1 MARWKNTF
9 EHDLKELIRNL
20 TGFREREENFNLC
33 LQFATSNVKY
43 HRFLDVDSHKVTDV
57 LNGTINK
64 FLIHSQQQKADVLRK
79 LSDEFLEAPVFE
91 GRDTGKTDTHYALL
105 SLLLSLSNSPT
116 LTEYVEQPRL
126 PKEQAPK
133 ETFDWAAYLLEG
145 EEEPSHQYISDIESE
160 DDWID
165 DDEDEEE
172 RSPRGDNQDSPED
185 TPPPPF
191 PDVSLSTIQ
200 ADESTLVAMD
210 TTPPVETGFDWLT
223 RNVVVQ
229 YWCGQSAD
237 DTDSQFSNL
246 NRDWESYK
254 QRSRPLYTKRKQT
267 IITET
272 NLMREILWMLG
283 GVSDFFIFIYNGH
296 RFLVREDVALSHLT
310 ENSLE
315 AFLEEFTE
323 HGAYI
328 QNLLKFEEE
337 VINQSCCYGDS
348 SGTTNQRGICQTL
361 QAFSQVVFDFIKS
374 LRQELTKIEKLVIKQ
389 EETFTL
395 AMLYNKLKPWLPKV
409 KVIHSIYERGVKEA
423 EWLPGNYQKA
433 SQLLSVLYDTVM
445 EHDAMSSYS
454 SEMMNLLLPMWIQTC
469 RPYLDIID
477 AWVTKGNL
485 PDPMEEFIVKRNE
498 NVRSLDESFWE
509 TAFTIHIPSDQSLLE
524 ESMSRQPGSRSL
536 DTTQSKGTISHWAP
550 QFLQPILLEVVLA
563 GKSMEMFQ
571 GLGCLR
577 EVVGKQDDIF
587 YKATPLYDTF
597 LESLEKLLNSENSET
612 SKKEDTQTAESDHEM
627 SIFTQQIEDQMK
639 IRGTFDRLLRINF
652 DTVFTACMKKISPD
666 SITTEDVSNSV
677 LKVTGNGLQPL
688 SVMLQECLYPHIQT
702 QYSKICTHLVV
713 MLKEEYH
720 LMEYL
725 ASMRHFF
732 LMEAGD
738 TMFEFY
744 APIFDK
750 IRLHEHWRDASSVN
764 LTLQEALQT
773 YFPDEVNRLTIEI
786 SSIPSSS
793 EPNPINVTDCM
804 TLHYKVPWP
813 VDVVINTKCQNIYNQ
828 VFSFLLQIKRAKY
841 CLDELRF
848 FDLEKEDII
857 KSRSRDEELLTLDE
871 ELASSARVHRV
882 HVLRMRLLFFVNS
895 LHNYIMTRILHSTG
909 LEFQTEI
916 QKARDLDQIIK
927 VHNDYIHKIH
937 ERCLL
942 HNKVKFLKEAVMKVL
957 NLILTF
963 HNLWDKGIHHI
974 SIKTIQEIEVEF
986 SRCIQFLASFLN
998 NVIKRGSFPHLES
1011 LAFALITS
1019 TEHVTRLRP
1028 H

>member
-1 MARWKNTF
+1 MARWKST
-9 EHDLKELIRNL
+9 EHDLKDLINKL
-20 TGFREREENFNLC
+20 TGFREREDNFNLC

-43 HRFLDVDSHKVTDV
+43 HRFLDVDSHKITAV
-57 LNGTINK
+57 LKGTINK
-64 FLIHSQQQKADVLRK
+64 FLIHSQDKKANALRK
-79 LSDEFLEAPVFE
+79 LSDEFLAAPVFE
-91 GRDTGKTDTHYALL
+91 GRDTGKSDTHYALL
-105 SLLLSLSNSPT
+105 SLLLNLSNSP
-116 LTEYVEQPRL
+116 LLHEYVEQPRL
-126 PKEQAPK
+126 PKVEAPK
-133 ETFDWAAYLLEG
+133 DTFDWTAYLLEG
-145 EEEPSHQYISDIESE
+145 EEEQSRLYISDIESE

-165 DDEDEEE
+165 EDDDEDEEN
-172 RSPRGDNQDSPED
+172 SPRGGNPNTSED
-185 TPPPPF
+185 TAPPPF

-200 ADESTLVAMD
+200 PDESTLVAMD
-210 TTPPVETGFDWLT
+210 NTPPVETGFDWLT

-237 DTDSQFSNL
+237 DTDSHFSNL

-254 QRSRPLYTKRKQT
+254 ERTHPLYTKRKQT

-272 NLMREILWMLG
+272 PLIREILWMLG
-283 GVSDFFIFIYNGH
+283 GVADLFLFIYNGH
-296 RFLVREDVALSHLT
+296 RFLVREDVVLSHLT
-310 ENSLE
+310 DNSLE
-315 AFLEEFTE
+315 ASLREFTE
-323 HGAYI
+323 HAAYI
-328 QNLLKFEEE
+328 HDLLKFEQE
-337 VINQSCCYGDS
+337 VIDQSCCYGDS
-348 SGTTNQRGICQTL
+348 NGSSSGRGICQTL
-361 QAFSQVVFDFIKS
+361 EAFSQVVARCIKS
-374 LRQELTKIEKLVIKQ
+374 LRQELTTIEKIVIKQ

-395 AMLYNKLKPWLPKV
+395 AMLHTRLKPWLPKV

-433 SQLLSVLYDTVM
+433 SQLLSVLYDAVL
-445 EHDAMSSYS
+445 EHDAMGTLT
-454 SEMMNLLLPMWIQTC
+454 SEMMNMLLPMWIETC
-469 RPYLDIID
+469 KPYLDIID
-477 AWVTKGNL
+477 DWVTKGNL

-509 TAFTIHIPSDQSLLE
+509 TAFTIHIPSDKSLME
-524 ESMSRQPGSRSL
+524 ESVSRQTGSRSL
-536 DTTQSKGTISHWAP
+536 DSSQIKGMISHWAP

-571 GLGCLR
+571 GLGRLR
-577 EVVGKQDDIF
+577 DVVGKKDDIF

-597 LESLEKLLNSENSET
+597 LESLENLLNSET
-612 SKKEDTQTAESDHEM
+612 SDTEDTQVVDSTLDTT
-627 SIFTQQIEDQMK
+627 IFTQQIEDQMN
-639 IRGTFDRLLRINF
+639 IRGTYDRLLRINF
-652 DTVFTACMKKISPD
+652 DTVFTACVNKISPD
-666 SITTEDVSNSV
+666 SVNTKDASNSCRA

-688 SVMLQECLYPHIQT
+688 SIMLQECLYPHIRQ
-702 QYSKICTHLVV
+702 QYSKICTRLVII
-713 MLKEEYH
+713 LKEEYH

-744 APIFDK
+744 SPIFDK

-786 SSIPSSS
+786 NPLPTSS
-793 EPNPINVTDCM
+793 EPNPINITDCM
-804 TLHYKVPWP
+804 KLQYKVPWP

-848 FDLEKEDII
+848 FDLEKEDILQS
-857 KSRSRDEELLTLDE
+857 KSRDEELLALDE
-871 ELASSARVHRV
+871 ELPSSARVHRV

-909 LEFQTEI
+909 LEFQTEL
-916 QKARDLDQIIK
+916 QKAEDLDQIIK
-927 VHNDYIHKIH
+927 IHNDYIHKIH

-942 HNKVKFLKEAVMKVL
+942 HSKVKFLKEAVMKVL

-963 HNLWDKGIHHI
+963 HNLWDRGIHHI

>member
-1 MARWKNTF
+1 MARWKNNF
-9 EHDLKELIRNL
+9 EHDLRELIHNL
-20 TGFREREENFNLC
+20 TGFREKEENFNLC

-64 FLIHSQQQKADVLRK
+64 FLIHSQQQKADALQK
-79 LSDEFLEAPVFE
+79 LSDEFLEAPVYE

-105 SLLLSLSNSPT
+105 SLLLHLSNSPT
-116 LTEYVEQPRL
+116 LTEYVEQPRV
-126 PKEQAPK
+126 PKEEAPK
-133 ETFDWAAYLLEG
+133 DTFDWAAYLLEG
-145 EEEPSHQYISDIESE
+145 EREQSQQYLSDIESE

-165 DDEDEEE
+165 EDEEDKE
-172 RSPRGDNQDSPED
+172 NSPRGDDQDTSD
-185 TPPPPF
+185 GSAPPPF
-191 PDVSLSTIQ
+191 PEVSLSTIQ
-200 ADESTLVAMD
+200 PDESTLVAVD
-210 TTPPVETGFDWLT
+210 SLPTVETGFDWLT
-223 RNVVVQ
+223 RNIMVQ

-237 DTDSQFSNL
+237 DTDRQFSNL

-254 QRSRPLYTKRKQT
+254 QRSRPLYTKREQT
-267 IITET
+267 VITET
-272 NLMREILWMLG
+272 NLIREILWMLG
-283 GVSDFFIFIYNGH
+283 GVTDLFIFIYNGH
-296 RFLVREDVALSHLT
+296 RFLVREDVVLSHLT
-310 ENSLE
+310 DNSLE
-315 AFLEEFTE
+315 AFLEEFIE
-323 HGAYI
+323 HAAYI
-328 QNLLKFEEE
+328 HNLLKFQQE

-348 SGTTNQRGICQTL
+348 SGTTSGRGICQTL
-361 QAFSQVVFDFIKS
+361 QAFSQVVAHCIKS
-374 LRQELTKIEKLVIKQ
+374 LRQELTKIEKIIIKQ

-395 AMLYNKLKPWLPKV
+395 AMLHTNLKPWLPKV
-409 KVIHSIYERGVKEA
+409 KVIHSVYEKGVKEA
-423 EWLPGNYQKA
+423 EWMPGNYQKA
-433 SQLLSVLYDTVM
+433 SHLLSILYDTVL
-445 EHDAMSSYS
+445 EHDAMGNFT
-454 SEMMNLLLPMWIQTC
+454 SEMMNMLLPMWIQTC

-509 TAFTIHIPSDQSLLE
+509 TAFTIHIPSDQSLME
-524 ESMSRQPGSRSL
+524 ESRQAGSRSL
-536 DTTQSKGTISHWAP
+536 DTTQGKGMISHWAP
-550 QFLQPILLEVVLA
+550 KFLQPILLEIVLA

-571 GLGCLR
+571 GLGRLR
-577 EVVGKQDDIF
+577 DVVGKQDDIF

-597 LESLEKLLNSENSET
+597 LESLENLLTSESSE
-612 SKKEDTQTAESDHEM
+612 EDDSQAEMPALDK
-627 SIFTQQIEDQMK
+627 SIFTQQIEDQMN
-639 IRGTFDRLLRINF
+639 IRGTYDRLLRINF
-652 DTVFTACMKKISPD
+652 DTVFTACLDKFSPD
-666 SITTEDVSNSV
+666 S
-677 LKVTGNGLQPL
+677 VTSENLCDSAVQLTRNGLQPL
-688 SVMLQECLYPHIQT
+688 SVMLQECLYPHIQQ

-713 MLKEEYH
+713 MLKNEYH

-725 ASMRHFF
+725 ASMRRFF

-750 IRLHEHWRDASSVN
+750 IRLHEHWRDASSIN

-786 SSIPSSS
+786 SPLPSSS

-804 TLHYKVPWP
+804 TLQYKVPWP
-813 VDVVINTKCQNIYNQ
+813 VDVVINTKCQKIYNQ

-848 FDLEKEDII
+848 FDLEKEDLVYNN
-857 KSRSRDEELLTLDE
+857 SQEELLALNE
-871 ELASSARVHRV
+871 ELPASARVHRV

-916 QKARDLDQIIK
+916 EKARDLDQIIK
-927 VHNDYIHKIH
+927 IHNDYIHKIH

-942 HNKVKFLKEAVMKVL
+942 HKKVKFLKEAVMKVL

-974 SIKTIQEIEVEF
+974 SIKTVQEIEVEF